1 MLNVDHYLNVYKV
14 RKEMMEDGITN
25 PLPEGRKLINEIV
38 SKLSKMPLNEVIELK
53 RKDGKLVMLDSK
65 GNILV
70 TVPSIDKNQ

>member
-65 GNILV
+65 GNIIV
-70 TVPSIDKNQ
+70 TVPSIDQNQ